1 LRFKKLYYKTLLEQE
16 VAWYDSND
24 VNKLATEVAT
34 NISHIEGAIGQKC
47 FMLLSTM
54 TTSLFG
60 FFYAFFKCW
69 ELSLVLTGVLP
80 FMMVA
85 GVLMMKSMTNM
96 AVVSKTSYEEAAGR
110 AEQVFFYF
118 ILRHSAELRQSRV
131 WLVRHLRN

>member
-1 LRFKKLYYKTLLEQE
+1 MGLYCWNQSGSNQALRFKKLYYKTLLEQE

-47 FMLLSTM
+47 FMLIATV
-54 TTSLFG
+54 TTSSFG
-60 FFYAFFKCW
+60 FLYAYIKCW

-85 GVLMMKSMTNM
+85 GALMMKSMANM
-96 AVVSKTSYEEAAGR
+96 SLVSKTSYEDAAGR
-110 AEQVFFYF
+110 AEQVFLS
-118 ILRHSAELRQSRV
+118 II
-131 WLVRHLRN
+131 